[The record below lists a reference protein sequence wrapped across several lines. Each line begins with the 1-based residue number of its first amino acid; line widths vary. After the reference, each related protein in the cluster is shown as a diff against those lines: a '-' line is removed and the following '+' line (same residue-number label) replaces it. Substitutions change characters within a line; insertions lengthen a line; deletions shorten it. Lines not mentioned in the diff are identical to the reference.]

1 MTTSVQLSEVPRIA
15 AEVAQRLRS
24 DAVERER
31 VGAQPTVEVALLRE
45 SGLLRL
51 LVGVEHGGLGGDW
64 PLAHRVIH
72 TVAAADASIGHL
84 LGYHYFQLWRTRL
97 FDVPEQQ
104 TRLERATVEN
114 SWFWAGVSNPR
125 DAALLARPVP
135 GGVSISGRKFFATGA
150 SVADRLI
157 ASGTEEETGRK
168 IAFTL
173 DASAPGIRYL
183 GDWDNLG
190 QRLSASGGVEFTEV
204 FVPDGDVLGQ
214 QPDREESRAA
224 RDSLAP
230 LGFQLLLSRLHVAI
244 ADGALSEAARYTAE
258 QSRAWPL
265 SGVEQATDDPYVLAE
280 YGRLDARLAAA
291 TLLVDAAAR
300 AFEEAER
307 QGTALAA
314 EARGALGVSISR
326 AKVVSTELV
335 NETGTRIFE
344 LTGARATGARYG
356 LDRYWRNART
366 ITLHDPVSYKA
377 REIGRHLLT
386 GELPPVTGY
395 S

>member
-1 MTTSVQLSEVPRIA
+1 MTASPEQPSVPRIA
-15 AEVAQRLRS
+15 DEVAARLRA
-24 DAVERER
+24 DAVEREHR
-31 VGAQPTVEVALLRE
+31 GAEPVAEIALLRE

-51 LVGVEHGGLGGDW
+51 LVPTEHGGLGGDW
-64 PLAHRVIH
+64 PTAHRVIT
-72 TVAAADASIGHL
+72 TVGAADASIGHL
-84 LGYHYFQLWRTRL
+84 LGYHYFQLWRIRL

-104 TRLERATVEN
+104 ARLERASVEG

-125 DAALLARPVP
+125 DAALVARPVP
-135 GGVSISGRKFFATGA
+135 GGFAVSGRKFFATGA

-157 ASGTEEETGRK
+157 ASGTEADTGHK

-173 DASAPGIRYL
+173 DAAAEGIRFL

-190 QRLSASGGVEFTEV
+190 QRLSASGGVEFTDA
-204 FVPDGDVLGQ
+204 FVPEGDVLGV
-214 QPDREESRAA
+214 QPAPEEPRAW
-224 RDSLAP
+224 RDSLSP

-244 ADGALSEAARYTAE
+244 AEGALGEAGRYTAE

-265 SGVEQATDDPYVLAE
+265 SGVEAATDDPYVLAE

-291 TLLVDAAAR
+291 TLLVDAASR
-300 AFEEAER
+300 AFEDAEALGTGLTAER
-307 QGTALAA
+307 
-314 EARGALGVSISR
+314 RGELGVLISR
-326 AKVVSTELV
+326 AKVVSTEVV
-335 NETGTRIFE
+335 NEIGTRIFE
-344 LTGARATGARYG
+344 LTGARATSARHG

-366 ITLHDPVSYKA
+366 LTLHDPVSYKA
-377 REIGRHLLT
+377 REIGRHRLT